1 MASNWLDEGFRA
13 LASTGVRK
21 LYTFST
27 GTYTPGML
35 RYVGLGY
42 RRFGIQPTK
51 SPPRVN
57 WEFFAVVSGTCAP
70 ILPKEGP
77 TALRSHSLWVFPP
90 GSSHGWTGNE
100 AHRAYITVFHFGV
113 VPPQLEAAVREHGH
127 LVLPLATTE
136 RTRLVA
142 LAKQMRPEFLQPTTF
157 SHLMYQG
164 ALVELTLLALRK
176 LPALQRPL
184 PPSPAKRTVEA
195 ASAWFASNLGKIPS
209 VEQVAEQVH
218 VSSSTLRRMF
228 LKARKETPARV
239 FSRMRLEASMKLMSE
254 SSLKLDEIAAQCGY
268 SCASDFCR
276 AFRGVMKLTPAA
288 WRRTVLSGP
297 GYVRK

>member
-1 MASNWLDEGFRA
+1 MRA
-13 LASTGVRK
+13 LYSFAAGSHT
-21 LYTFST
+21 LA
-27 GTYTPGML
+27 ML

-57 WEFFAVVSGTCAP
+57 WEFFAVVSGQCAP
-70 ILPKEGP
+70 VMPKQEN
-77 TALRSHSLWVFPP
+77 TLLKANTLWIFAP
-90 GSSHGWTGNE
+90 GSDHGWTGNE
-100 AHRAYITVFHFGV
+100 KHRAYITAFHFGV
-113 VPPQLEAAVREHGH
+113 VPPQLEAAVLAQGH
-127 LVLPLATTE
+127 LALPLDVSE
-136 RTRLVA
+136 RKRLVTI
-142 LAKQMRPEFLQPTTF
+142 AKQMRPEFQQPTNF
-157 SHLMYQG
+157 SNLMYQG
-164 ALVELTLLALRK
+164 VLIELTLLALRK
-176 LPALQRPL
+176 LPILEKPL

-195 ASAWFASNLGKIPS
+195 ATSWFASNLAITPS
-209 VEQVAEQVH
+209 VAQVAKEVH

-228 LKARKETPARV
+228 RETRKESPARV

-254 SSLKLDEIAAQCGY
+254 STLKLDEIAEECGY

-276 AFRGVMKLTPAA
+276 AFRSVMKITPAV

>member
-1 MASNWLDEGFRA
+1 MDLVTRA
-13 LASTGVRK
+13 LYSFAA
-21 LYTFST
+21 
-27 GTYTPGML
+27 GTHTPAML

-57 WEFFAVVSGTCAP
+57 WEIFAVVSGQCAP
-70 ILPKEGP
+70 VLPKEESP
-77 TALRSHSLWVFPP
+77 LLKANTLWVFPP

-100 AHRAYITVFHFGV
+100 RHRAYITVFHFGV
-113 VPPQLEAAVREHGH
+113 VPPQLEAAVREQGH
-127 LVLPLATTE
+127 LALPLDAAE
-136 RTRLVA
+136 RRRLVA
-142 LAKQMRPEFLQPTTF
+142 LAKQMRPEFQQPTNF
-157 SHLMYQG
+157 SNLMYQSVLIEL
-164 ALVELTLLALRK
+164 ALLVLRK
-176 LPALQRPL
+176 LPILQKPL

-195 ASAWFASNLGKIPS
+195 ATAWFGSNLASTPS
-209 VEQVAEQVH
+209 VAEVAREVH

-228 LKARKETPARV
+228 RETRRESPARV
-239 FSRMRLEASMKLMSE
+239 FARLRLEASMKLMAE
-254 SSLKLDEIAAQCGY
+254 SSLKLEEVAAECGF

-276 AFRGVMKLTPAA
+276 SFRSVMKITPAV